1 METMKDTNMNPYTP
15 TKNESAIVAV
25 YNKNPLDLNI
35 WKSSYLGTVF
45 KFRL

>member
-25 YNKNPLDLNI
+25 YNKNPHDLNI
-35 WKSSYLGTVF
+35 WKSSYLRIVF
-45 KFRL
+45 KLRL